1 MTERLRFYADEHV
14 PQAVAN
20 GLRQRGVEVL
30 TVAEAD
36 LLGASDEEHLAFAR
50 QEGRV
55 LYTQDA
61 DFLRL
66 HASGA
71 QHAGIVYAPQQT
83 SVGDAIRGLLLVAE
97 MLGADDMKGHVE
109 FL

>member
-1 MTERLRFYADEHV
+1 MPRIRYYADEQV
-14 PQAVAN
+14 PGAVVQ
-20 GLRQRGVEVL
+20 GLRRRGVDVR
-30 TVAEAD
+30 TVTEAG

-55 LYTQDA
+55 LFTQDD

-66 HASGA
+66 HAAGVP
-71 QHAGIVYAPQQT
+71 HGGIVYVHQQRA
-83 SVGDAIRGLLLVAE
+83 GIGEMIAGLMLIYEVLDSDE
-97 MLGADDMKGHVE
+97 MEGHVE